1 MSITSLAHIPAYY
14 MPLRRAVLP
23 RLAVG
28 AVMYRYSGGGKLQ
41 IALIKKRGG
50 NWTLP
55 KGHVEGDETEAQ
67 ALHRELC
74 EEVGVDGS
82 IEALLH
88 ELFDACAPVQAGIE
102 RLEPDVV
109 HPSAVILFEQIA
121 KRATLY
127 RRLIG
132 HGGSAYFIRRLQER
146 NAELTLVAMRHLE
159 RSEGDTAIPAAV
171 RAHLA
176 SSATTGMLS
185 YWLEGGC
192 VESPLTIATWH
203 WRLTRS
209 VWFDSEIDAAILAKR
224 SRETAVPSV

>member
-1 MSITSLAHIPAYY
+1 MVDRRVERTRQQ
-14 MPLRRAVLP
+14 LRAAVLE
-23 RLAVG
+23 LAEQRDLAELTVHDVTRQAG
-28 AVMYRYSGGGKLQ
+28 INRATFYQHFRDKDE
-41 IALIKKRGG
+41 LIED
-50 NWTLP
+50 T
-55 KGHVEGDETEAQ
+55 
-67 ALHRELC
+67 
-74 EEVGVDGS
+74 

-109 HPSAVILFEQIA
+109 HPSAIILFEQIA
-121 KRATLY
+121 KRADLY

-146 NAELTLVAMRHLE
+146 NAELTLVAMHHLE
-159 RSEGDTAIPAAV
+159 RPGVNVEIPAAV

-192 VESPLTIATWH
+192 VESPLTIAAWH

-209 VWFDSEIDAAILAKR
+209 VWFDTEIDAAIRAER